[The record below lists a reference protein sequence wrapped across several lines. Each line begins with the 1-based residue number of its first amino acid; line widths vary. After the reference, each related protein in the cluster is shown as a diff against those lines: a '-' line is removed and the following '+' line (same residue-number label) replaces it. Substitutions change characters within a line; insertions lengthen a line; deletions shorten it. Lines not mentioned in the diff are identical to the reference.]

1 MATKPQIVAA
11 GERAGVDD
19 EFLARVE
26 ECVVPADPAVI
37 VYSSGSTADPK
48 GAIHSQGAVVR
59 HSCNVLVGLP
69 DRHATT

>member
-1 MATKPQIVAA
+1 M
-11 GERAGVDD
+11 
-19 EFLARVE
+19 
-26 ECVVPADPAVI
+26 PADPAVI

-69 DRHATT
+69 DRAATT